1 MNSHPQ
7 RSGRSLFL
15 LWAAGLLAQA
25 VLTRI
30 LVLAATGGTF
40 GQNSGLSVV
49 FAVVAVLGHAWQ
61 AWLLFRP
68 GWRFAL
74 WTALPLMSL
83 LAPGNIR
90 WLQLQG
96 IVAPLL
102 ETAALA
108 NVRQRPW
115 AWLLAGMGQVVLS
128 VGGGTLI
135 NNVLYSTLVSSSP
148 SQFVTGLILTSVH
161 SGLWLIGE
169 LIAAAILA
177 FKMPPVITPETRT
190 SPPLPPG
197 STDA

>member
-1 MNSHPQ
+1 MNSHPP
-7 RSGRSLFL
+7 RTGRSLFL

-30 LVLAATGGTF
+30 LVLAATGGTL
-40 GQNSGLSVV
+40 GQNSGVSVV

-128 VGGGTLI
+128 VGGGMLL
-135 NNVLYSTLVSSSP
+135 NNLFQSTLMHAVPSPMLSS
-148 SQFVTGLILTSVH
+148 LILSSAY

-197 STDA
+197 STDV